1 MKKVYAIYCKV
12 EDIIAG
18 IGFATIVI
26 LTFMNAVLRYLGTP
40 IIYADDICLLLF
52 SWTAFL
58 GADVAMRYSRLVGM
72 DILVS
77 KFSPK
82 VQKVF
87 QIVVYVLM
95 IMILF
100 VLIRGGLA
108 IIKTNGAR
116 PFNTLAAWGIR
127 YGAVTA
133 SLPVGGLLMIITCLT
148 KIYKVVTHFN
158 DDAYNV
164 RKDNP
169 DMVGEEYTGAD
180 KTPVTFNDTKEV
192 KQL

>member
-1 MKKVYAIYCKV
+1 MKKIYSVYCRI
-12 EDIIAG
+12 EDIIVG
-18 IGFATIVI
+18 LGFATIVI
-26 LTFMNAVLRYLGTP
+26 LTFMNAVLRYCGTP
-40 IIYADDICLLLF
+40 IIIADDTCLLLF

-77 KFSPK
+77 KLSPK
-82 VQKVF
+82 VQKIL
-87 QIVVYVLM
+87 QIVVYV
-95 IMILF
+95 IMISILAI
-100 VLIRGGLA
+100 LLKGGLA

-116 PFNTLAAWGIR
+116 PFNTLAAFGIN

-133 SLPVGGLLMIITCLT
+133 SLPVGSAMMILTCIT
-148 KIYKVVTHFN
+148 KIYKIVTHFY

-169 DMVGEEYTGAD
+169 DVVGEENTGAD
-180 KTPVTFNDTKEV
+180 EAPVEFEK
-192 KQL
+192 